1 MNLGDNSFLEF
12 AEKHTIFFC
21 CHLERSERSQATER
35 YSKRC
40 LALLNMTKCEPFHF
54 NHSFNHDTINYD
66 RHHALSRHFHH
77 HSIGKFDRQN
87 ENLHK

>member
-40 LALLNMTKCEPFHF
+40 LALLNMIKTDLFMKIIIDSLKHQTSRLFQRK
-54 NHSFNHDTINYD
+54 TIM
-66 RHHALSRHFHH
+66 
-77 HSIGKFDRQN
+77 
-87 ENLHK
+87 